1 MTMELVVVVVGR
13 FLPIPNCL
21 AFSWAALEAIWAAS
35 RESWGTERVA
45 IVSFCCVVWKGLL
58 RYVLFSS
65 ESFFFFL
72 ESGYLILRVSQVFT
86 RSEDVCRI

>member
-1 MTMELVVVVVGR
+1 MMELVVVVVVVGR

-45 IVSFCCVVWKGLL
+45 IVEVV
-58 RYVLFSS
+58 VLF
-65 ESFFFFL
+65 
-72 ESGYLILRVSQVFT
+72 GRG
-86 RSEDVCRI
+86 C

>member
-1 MTMELVVVVVGR
+1 MMMELVVVVVVGK

-45 IVSFCCVVWKGLL
+45 IVSFCCLV
-58 RYVLFSS
+58 
-65 ESFFFFL
+65 
-72 ESGYLILRVSQVFT
+72 
-86 RSEDVCRI
+86 

>member
-1 MTMELVVVVVGR
+1 MMELVVVVVGK

-45 IVSFCCVVWKGLL
+45 IVSFCCIVWKGLL
-58 RYVLFSS
+58 RYVMFSS
-65 ESFFFFL
+65 ESFFFL
-72 ESGYLILRVSQVFT
+72 ESGYLILGVSQVFT
-86 RSEDVCRI
+86 RSEDVCVI

>member
-1 MTMELVVVVVGR
+1 MMELVVVVVVGK

-45 IVSFCCVVWKGLL
+45 IVSFCGLVWKGLL
-58 RYVLFSS
+58 RYVLFSL
-65 ESFFFFL
+65 ESFL
-72 ESGYLILRVSQVFT
+72 
-86 RSEDVCRI
+86 CRKWIYQE

>member
-1 MTMELVVVVVGR
+1 MMMEVMVVVVVVGR

-45 IVSFCCVVWKGLL
+45 IVEFCCLVWKGLV

-65 ESFFFFL
+65 ESFFFL
-72 ESGYLILRVSQVFT
+72 ESGYTKSKLFT
-86 RSEDVCRI
+86 M

>member
-1 MTMELVVVVVGR
+1 MELVVVVMVVGR

-45 IVSFCCVVWKGLL
+45 IVSFCCLVWKGLL
-58 RYVLFSS
+58 RYVLS
-65 ESFFFFL
+65 ESFFFL
-72 ESGYLILRVSQVFT
+72 ESGYTKSKLFT
-86 RSEDVCRI
+86 RSEDVCRM

>member
-1 MTMELVVVVVGR
+1 MMMELVVVVGK

-45 IVSFCCVVWKGLL
+45 IVSFCCLVWKGLL

-65 ESFFFFL
+65 ESFFFFFL
-72 ESGYLILRVSQVFT
+72 ESGYLILRVS
-86 RSEDVCRI
+86 

>member
-1 MTMELVVVVVGR
+1 MMELVVVVGS

-45 IVSFCCVVWKGLL
+45 IVSFCCLVWKGLV
-58 RYVLFSS
+58 RYVLFSL
-65 ESFFFFL
+65 ESFL
-72 ESGYLILRVSQVFT
+72 
-86 RSEDVCRI
+86 CRKWIYQE

>member
-1 MTMELVVVVVGR
+1 MMELVVLVGR

-45 IVSFCCVVWKGLL
+45 IVEFCCLVWKGLS
-58 RYVLFSS
+58 RYVLFDFLRNP
-65 ESFFFFL
+65 SF
-72 ESGYLILRVSQVFT
+72 
-86 RSEDVCRI
+86 

>member
-1 MTMELVVVVVGR
+1 MMMELVVVVVVGR

-45 IVSFCCVVWKGLL
+45 IVSFCCLVWKGLL
-58 RYVLFSS
+58 KYVLFCFLRSPSS
-65 ESFFFFL
+65 
-72 ESGYLILRVSQVFT
+72 V
-86 RSEDVCRI
+86 